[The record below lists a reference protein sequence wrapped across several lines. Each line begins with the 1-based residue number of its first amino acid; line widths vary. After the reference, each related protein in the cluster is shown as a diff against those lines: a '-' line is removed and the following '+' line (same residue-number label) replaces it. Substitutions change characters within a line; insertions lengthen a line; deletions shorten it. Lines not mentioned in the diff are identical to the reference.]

1 MLGSVK
7 FGKKMITSVM
17 LLSTLAFFNTTVNAR
32 QLSPREAL
40 ENAVG
45 KTETTRLLSRSAK
58 SATTTTLAY
67 TVETEGTPTVYVFTR
82 KNGGYWVVAANDAVP
97 NGLLGYT
104 DTGSFVGEDIPQNIG
119 WVLEQYGD
127 QIAFAAAQEEQNTAS
142 EPVGTVR
149 SAVAPIV
156 TTHWGQT
163 GVYNKYCPELDG
175 RHCPTGCV
183 ATAMAQV
190 MFSHR
195 YPETGE
201 GSVHYRLTNFKDYL
215 DYDFS
220 KTTFDWDAMAI
231 GSSSNEECGNA
242 IANLMVACGMAAKTN
257 YKLTGSGSSLL
268 KAAKALAA
276 NFGYDKYMAVYE
288 RDYFTLER
296 WDEMLYNE
304 LAAGRPVIYSGRS
317 DVDGGHAFVI
327 DGYSTD
333 GYYHVNWGWDG
344 VYDGYFT
351 ITALDPRGNN
361 AGFDYDEQMVVGIRP
376 ATETSVVRPVLVFQ
390 GDMTLSS
397 MNVTRNSY
405 GDIKVA
411 ASRGIVSNSVATT
424 TVTFGVKLTSTED
437 GSVSYVAASSSKS
450 LISGQGVTNYVMRQS
465 AFPKSGCFLM
475 EPAVMGEDGQW
486 YEMEISSSSEKA
498 MYVECEA
505 KSFAFTPESEVI
517 AAESVKDIQV
527 TYLAVKSG
535 DVSGETFDI
544 EAHFCNNSTHNYIKY
559 LTPTLMENGTS
570 VAAGTKLTLE
580 LDAMEI
586 NSSEWTCTLN
596 EEVEEGTYKLALV
609 DRKSNVIGTPID
621 VKVVKDDMNGL
632 TIITSD
638 DAASGEEVMTEVYTL
653 DGRQVAAYQPG
664 EAIDVAPGV
673 YVLSHRMSDGSVKVE
688 KKAIR

>member
-1 MLGSVK
+1 M
-7 FGKKMITSVM
+7 
-17 LLSTLAFFNTTVNAR
+17 
-32 QLSPREAL
+32 
-40 ENAVG
+40 
-45 KTETTRLLSRSAK
+45 
-58 SATTTTLAY
+58 
-67 TVETEGTPTVYVFTR
+67 
-82 KNGGYWVVAANDAVP
+82 
-97 NGLLGYT
+97 
-104 DTGSFVGEDIPQNIG
+104 
-119 WVLEQYGD
+119 LEQYGD
-127 QIAFAAAQEEQNTAS
+127 QIAFAAAQEEQTADS
-142 EPVGTVR
+142 EAAATNR
-149 SAVAPIV
+149 HAVAPIV
-156 TTHWGQT
+156 TTQWGQT

-175 RHCPTGCV
+175 HHCPTGCV

-190 MFSHR
+190 MFTHR

-201 GSVHYRLTNFKDYL
+201 GSVRYRLTNFKDYIE
-215 DYDFS
+215 YDFS
-220 KTTFDWDAMAI
+220 TTTFDWDAMSS
-231 GSSSNEECGNA
+231 GSYSSEESGNA

-257 YKLTGSGSSLL
+257 YKLTGSGSTLL

-288 RDYFTLER
+288 RDYFTTER

-304 LAAGRPVIYSGRS
+304 LAAGRAVIYSGRS

-344 VYDGYFT
+344 VYDGYFV

-361 AGFDYDEQMVVGIRP
+361 AGFNYDEQMVVGIRP
-376 ATETSVVRPVLVFQ
+376 ATATSVVRPVLVFQ
-390 GDMTLSS
+390 GDMTMASKD
-397 MNVTRNSY
+397 VARNSY
-405 GDIKVA
+405 GDIKIS
-411 ASRGIVSNSVATT
+411 ASRGIISNCVATT
-424 TVTFGVKLTSTED
+424 TVTFGVKLTSTDD
-437 GSVSYVAASSSKS
+437 GSVSYVAASNSKS
-450 LISGQGVTNYVMRQS
+450 LISGQGVTNYVIRQS
-465 AFPKSGCFLM
+465 AFPKTGRYLM
-475 EPAVMGEDGQW
+475 EPAVKGEDGQW
-486 YEMEISSSSEKA
+486 YEMEISSSAEKA
-498 MYVECEA
+498 MYVDCSA
-505 KSFAFTPESEVI
+505 QAFAFTPESEVI

-535 DVSGETFDI
+535 AVSGETFDI
-544 EAHFCNNSTHNYIKY
+544 EAHFCNNSTHNYTKY

-580 LDAMEI
+580 LGAMEL
-586 NSSEWTCTLN
+586 NSSEWSCTLN

-609 DRKSNVIGTPID
+609 DRKNNVIGNPID

-653 DGRQVAAYQPG
+653 DGRLVAGYQPG
-664 EAIDVAPGV
+664 EAVDVAPGV